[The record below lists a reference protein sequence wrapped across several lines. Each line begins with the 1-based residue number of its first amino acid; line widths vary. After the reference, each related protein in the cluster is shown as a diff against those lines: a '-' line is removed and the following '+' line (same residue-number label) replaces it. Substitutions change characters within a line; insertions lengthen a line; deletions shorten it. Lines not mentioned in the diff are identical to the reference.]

1 MLLDQQIPNK
11 KDGEHLELYLRRH
24 WIYLVNHYALYLLMA
39 LIPVGLYFFGVRVLP
54 QLLEQPIAFAFLFL
68 LGSIYYLYIV
78 LFFYATYIDYYLDV
92 WIVTNKRIIAI
103 EQKGLF
109 NRTTSETEL
118 ERVQDVTASQ
128 KGFFATF
135 FTYGDIT
142 VQTAAERI
150 QFVFKQVDN
159 PFEVQGKVQVLAQ
172 SCKKE
177 AHHE

>member
-1 MLLDQQIPNK
+1 MLIDQQIPNK
-11 KDGEHLELYLRRH
+11 QPGEQLELYLRRH

-39 LIPVGLYFFGVRVLP
+39 LIPVSLYSFGERILP
-54 QLLEQPIAFAFLFL
+54 DVLEQPLAFAFLFL
-68 LGSIYYLYIV
+68 LGSVYYLYIA
-78 LFFYATYIDYYLDV
+78 LFFYSTFIDYYLDV

-118 ERVQDVTASQ
+118 ERVQDVTAHQ

-159 PFEVQGKVQVLAQ
+159 PFDVQARVQALAQ
-172 SCKKE
+172 SCKRA